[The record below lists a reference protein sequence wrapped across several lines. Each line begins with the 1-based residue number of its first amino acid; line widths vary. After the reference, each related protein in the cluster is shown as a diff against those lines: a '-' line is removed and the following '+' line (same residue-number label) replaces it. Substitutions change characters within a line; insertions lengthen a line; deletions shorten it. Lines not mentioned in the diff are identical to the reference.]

1 MELKTIGLT
10 KKFGSKTAVDNLNI
24 TLTNGVYGLLGA
36 NGAGKTTLMRL
47 LCNIQNPTSGKI
59 LLNGKNIVGL
69 GERYRNLLG
78 YLPQHFG
85 YYPDFSAFDFLLY
98 VSALKGLDEKAARK
112 KSKELLEAV
121 DLSRESKHKI
131 KTFSGGM
138 KQRLGIAQAMLNDP
152 HILILDEPTAGLDPK
167 ERVRFR
173 NLISAFSKD
182 RIVILSTHIVSDVEF
197 IAEEIIMMKSGQ
209 IIHFGNPQE
218 ITSEIDDQVWECTVP
233 TAYAEKYA
241 AAYNTSNL
249 RNTSENQT
257 ILRIIGDRPPMRK
270 VFSKRLALIALI
282 GIILFSA
289 LLSFSTFQNK
299 YAFDQN
305 IGKGTGKTAVEI
317 DKEIAAKYEGILT
330 DKKVQQMMSD
340 FAPTSDL
347 HGLSAIYV
355 YQNAMQSAAFSRF
368 SDKEGNWNGLS
379 VSDVF
384 GNEEIKIGYVDG
396 WLSTSR
402 NMVRVFVALAL
413 AVIIMLAPIFS
424 GEYEGVDNIILTS
437 KYGKTKC
444 ATAKVV
450 AGIIT
455 AILTTTL
462 IAAFNLLLA
471 FVFYGTEGLDCS
483 ILFAPSDYVEAFIPF
498 NITCGTLLKYQI
510 LLAFTCTLSV
520 TGITLFLSAISKNQI
535 VALVAAMAI
544 FLFPV
549 LLPITEVN
557 PLFRLVGL
565 LPIYH
570 VLAISLLSVEQMSNG
585 MLYAIWAIPAALLF
599 LGVGAGISRRVFAKH
614 QVL

>member
-1 MELKTIGLT
+1 M
-10 KKFGSKTAVDNLNI
+10 
-24 TLTNGVYGLLGA
+24 
-36 NGAGKTTLMRL
+36 
-47 LCNIQNPTSGKI
+47 
-59 LLNGKNIVGL
+59 
-69 GERYRNLLG
+69 
-78 YLPQHFG
+78 
-85 YYPDFSAFDFLLY
+85 
-98 VSALKGLDEKAARK
+98 
-112 KSKELLEAV
+112 
-121 DLSRESKHKI
+121 
-131 KTFSGGM
+131 
-138 KQRLGIAQAMLNDP
+138 
-152 HILILDEPTAGLDPK
+152 
-167 ERVRFR
+167 
-173 NLISAFSKD
+173 
-182 RIVILSTHIVSDVEF
+182 
-197 IAEEIIMMKSGQ
+197 
-209 IIHFGNPQE
+209 
-218 ITSEIDDQVWECTVP
+218 
-233 TAYAEKYA
+233 
-241 AAYNTSNL
+241 
-249 RNTSENQT
+249 
-257 ILRIIGDRPPMRK
+257 
-270 VFSKRLALIALI
+270 
-282 GIILFSA
+282 
-289 LLSFSTFQNK
+289 
-299 YAFDQN
+299 
-305 IGKGTGKTAVEI
+305 
-317 DKEIAAKYEGILT
+317 
-330 DKKVQQMMSD
+330 
-340 FAPTSDL
+340 
-347 HGLSAIYV
+347 SAIYV

>member
-1 MELKTIGLT
+1 M
-10 KKFGSKTAVDNLNI
+10 KK
-24 TLTNGVYGLLGA
+24 
-36 NGAGKTTLMRL
+36 
-47 LCNIQNPTSGKI
+47 
-59 LLNGKNIVGL
+59 
-69 GERYRNLLG
+69 
-78 YLPQHFG
+78 
-85 YYPDFSAFDFLLY
+85 
-98 VSALKGLDEKAARK
+98 
-112 KSKELLEAV
+112 
-121 DLSRESKHKI
+121 
-131 KTFSGGM
+131 
-138 KQRLGIAQAMLNDP
+138 
-152 HILILDEPTAGLDPK
+152 LILFEL
-167 ERVRFR
+167 
-173 NLISAFSKD
+173 
-182 RIVILSTHIVSDVEF
+182 
-197 IAEEIIMMKSGQ
+197 
-209 IIHFGNPQE
+209 
-218 ITSEIDDQVWECTVP
+218 
-233 TAYAEKYA
+233 
-241 AAYNTSNL
+241 
-249 RNTSENQT
+249 
-257 ILRIIGDRPPMRK
+257 RK
-270 VFSKRLALIALI
+270 VFSKRLSLIALV
-282 GIILFSA
+282 GILLFSV
-289 LLSFSTFQNK
+289 LISFSTYQNK
-299 YAFDQN
+299 YAFDGVN
-305 IGKGTGKTAVEI
+305 AEGSGKTAVEI
-317 DKEIAAKYEGILT
+317 DKGIAAKYEGILT
-330 DKKVQQMMSD
+330 DEKVQQMMSD

-368 SDKEGNWNGLS
+368 SDKDGNWNGLS

-444 ATAKVV
+444 ATAKVI

-462 IAAFNLLLA
+462 VAAINLLLA

-599 LGVGAGISRRVFAKH
+599 LGVGAGISHREFAKH

>member
-1 MELKTIGLT
+1 M
-10 KKFGSKTAVDNLNI
+10 KK
-24 TLTNGVYGLLGA
+24 
-36 NGAGKTTLMRL
+36 
-47 LCNIQNPTSGKI
+47 
-59 LLNGKNIVGL
+59 
-69 GERYRNLLG
+69 
-78 YLPQHFG
+78 
-85 YYPDFSAFDFLLY
+85 
-98 VSALKGLDEKAARK
+98 
-112 KSKELLEAV
+112 
-121 DLSRESKHKI
+121 
-131 KTFSGGM
+131 
-138 KQRLGIAQAMLNDP
+138 
-152 HILILDEPTAGLDPK
+152 LILFEL
-167 ERVRFR
+167 
-173 NLISAFSKD
+173 
-182 RIVILSTHIVSDVEF
+182 
-197 IAEEIIMMKSGQ
+197 
-209 IIHFGNPQE
+209 
-218 ITSEIDDQVWECTVP
+218 
-233 TAYAEKYA
+233 
-241 AAYNTSNL
+241 
-249 RNTSENQT
+249 
-257 ILRIIGDRPPMRK
+257 RK
-270 VFSKRLALIALI
+270 VFSKRLAFIALI

-299 YAFDQN
+299 YAFDKN
-305 IGKGTGKTAVEI
+305 IGEGTGKTAVEI

-330 DKKVQQMMSD
+330 DEKVQQMMSD

-347 HGLSAIYV
+347 HGLNAIYV

-368 SDKEGNWNGLS
+368 SDKDGNWNGLS

-444 ATAKVV
+444 ATAKVI

-455 AILTTTL
+455 AVFTTTL
-462 IAAFNLLLA
+462 VAAFNLLFA

-498 NITCGTLLKYQI
+498 NITCWTLLKYQI

-549 LLPITEVN
+549 LLPITEAN

-570 VLAISLLSVEQMSNG
+570 ALAISLLSVEQMSNG

-614 QVL
+614 QVS

>member
-1 MELKTIGLT
+1 M
-10 KKFGSKTAVDNLNI
+10 KK
-24 TLTNGVYGLLGA
+24 
-36 NGAGKTTLMRL
+36 
-47 LCNIQNPTSGKI
+47 
-59 LLNGKNIVGL
+59 
-69 GERYRNLLG
+69 
-78 YLPQHFG
+78 
-85 YYPDFSAFDFLLY
+85 
-98 VSALKGLDEKAARK
+98 
-112 KSKELLEAV
+112 
-121 DLSRESKHKI
+121 
-131 KTFSGGM
+131 
-138 KQRLGIAQAMLNDP
+138 
-152 HILILDEPTAGLDPK
+152 LILFEL
-167 ERVRFR
+167 
-173 NLISAFSKD
+173 
-182 RIVILSTHIVSDVEF
+182 
-197 IAEEIIMMKSGQ
+197 
-209 IIHFGNPQE
+209 
-218 ITSEIDDQVWECTVP
+218 
-233 TAYAEKYA
+233 
-241 AAYNTSNL
+241 
-249 RNTSENQT
+249 
-257 ILRIIGDRPPMRK
+257 RK
-270 VFSKRLALIALI
+270 VFSKRLSLIALV
-282 GIILFSA
+282 GILLFSV
-289 LLSFSTFQNK
+289 LISFSTYQNK
-299 YAFDQN
+299 YAFDGVN
-305 IGKGTGKTAVEI
+305 AEGSGKTAVEI
-317 DKEIAAKYEGILT
+317 DKGIAAKYEGILT
-330 DKKVQQMMSD
+330 DEKVQQMMSD

-444 ATAKVV
+444 ATAKVI

-455 AILTTTL
+455 AILTTAL
-462 IAAFNLLLA
+462 VAAINLLLA

-557 PLFRLVGL
+557 PLFRLIGL

-614 QVL
+614 QVS

>member
-1 MELKTIGLT
+1 M
-10 KKFGSKTAVDNLNI
+10 KK
-24 TLTNGVYGLLGA
+24 
-36 NGAGKTTLMRL
+36 
-47 LCNIQNPTSGKI
+47 
-59 LLNGKNIVGL
+59 
-69 GERYRNLLG
+69 
-78 YLPQHFG
+78 
-85 YYPDFSAFDFLLY
+85 
-98 VSALKGLDEKAARK
+98 
-112 KSKELLEAV
+112 
-121 DLSRESKHKI
+121 
-131 KTFSGGM
+131 
-138 KQRLGIAQAMLNDP
+138 
-152 HILILDEPTAGLDPK
+152 LILFEL
-167 ERVRFR
+167 
-173 NLISAFSKD
+173 
-182 RIVILSTHIVSDVEF
+182 
-197 IAEEIIMMKSGQ
+197 
-209 IIHFGNPQE
+209 
-218 ITSEIDDQVWECTVP
+218 
-233 TAYAEKYA
+233 
-241 AAYNTSNL
+241 
-249 RNTSENQT
+249 
-257 ILRIIGDRPPMRK
+257 RK
-270 VFSKRLALIALI
+270 VFSKRLSLIALV
-282 GIILFSA
+282 GILLFSV
-289 LLSFSTFQNK
+289 LISFSIYQNK
-299 YAFDQN
+299 YAFD
-305 IGKGTGKTAVEI
+305 GVSAEGSGKTAVEI
-317 DKEIAAKYEGILT
+317 DKGIAAKYEGILT
-330 DKKVQQMMSD
+330 DEKVQQMMSD

-368 SDKEGNWNGLS
+368 SDEEGKWNGLS

-444 ATAKVV
+444 ATAKVI

-455 AILTTTL
+455 AILTTAL
-462 IAAFNLLLA
+462 VAAINLLLA

-614 QVL
+614 QVS

>member
-1 MELKTIGLT
+1 M
-10 KKFGSKTAVDNLNI
+10 KK
-24 TLTNGVYGLLGA
+24 
-36 NGAGKTTLMRL
+36 
-47 LCNIQNPTSGKI
+47 
-59 LLNGKNIVGL
+59 
-69 GERYRNLLG
+69 
-78 YLPQHFG
+78 
-85 YYPDFSAFDFLLY
+85 
-98 VSALKGLDEKAARK
+98 
-112 KSKELLEAV
+112 
-121 DLSRESKHKI
+121 
-131 KTFSGGM
+131 
-138 KQRLGIAQAMLNDP
+138 
-152 HILILDEPTAGLDPK
+152 LILFEL
-167 ERVRFR
+167 
-173 NLISAFSKD
+173 
-182 RIVILSTHIVSDVEF
+182 
-197 IAEEIIMMKSGQ
+197 
-209 IIHFGNPQE
+209 
-218 ITSEIDDQVWECTVP
+218 
-233 TAYAEKYA
+233 
-241 AAYNTSNL
+241 
-249 RNTSENQT
+249 
-257 ILRIIGDRPPMRK
+257 RK

-330 DKKVQQMMSD
+330 DEKVQQMMSD

-462 IAAFNLLLA
+462 IAAFNLLLT
-471 FVFYGTEGLDCS
+471 FVFMEQKGWIAVFYL
-483 ILFAPSDYVEAFIPF
+483 PP
-498 NITCGTLLKYQI
+498 
-510 LLAFTCTLSV
+510 V
-520 TGITLFLSAISKNQI
+520 TMWK
-535 VALVAAMAI
+535 
-544 FLFPV
+544 
-549 LLPITEVN
+549 
-557 PLFRLVGL
+557 RL
-565 LPIYH
+565 
-570 VLAISLLSVEQMSNG
+570 SLLISPAVRCSNIKFCWHLPVRLALRELHCSYLQSVKIR
-585 MLYAIWAIPAALLF
+585 L
-599 LGVGAGISRRVFAKH
+599 
-614 QVL
+614 

>member
-10 KKFGSKTAVDNLNI
+10 KKFSSKTAVDNLNI

-47 LCNIQNPTSGKI
+47 LCNIQNPTSGRI
-59 LLNGKNIVGL
+59 LLNEKNIVGL

-85 YYPDFSAFDFLLY
+85 YYPDFSAYDFLRY
-98 VSALKGLDEKAARK
+98 VSALKGLDEKAAHK

-131 KTFSGGM
+131 KTFSGG
-138 KQRLGIAQAMLNDP
+138 
-152 HILILDEPTAGLDPK
+152 
-167 ERVRFR
+167 
-173 NLISAFSKD
+173 
-182 RIVILSTHIVSDVEF
+182 
-197 IAEEIIMMKSGQ
+197 
-209 IIHFGNPQE
+209 
-218 ITSEIDDQVWECTVP
+218 
-233 TAYAEKYA
+233 
-241 AAYNTSNL
+241 
-249 RNTSENQT
+249 
-257 ILRIIGDRPPMRK
+257 
-270 VFSKRLALIALI
+270 
-282 GIILFSA
+282 ILFSA

-305 IGKGTGKTAVEI
+305 IGEGTGKTAVEI
-317 DKEIAAKYEGILT
+317 DKEIAAKYKGILT
-330 DKKVQQMMSD
+330 DEKVQQLMSD

-368 SDKEGNWNGLS
+368 SDEEGKWNGLS

-455 AILTTTL
+455 AVFTTTL
-462 IAAFNLLLA
+462 VAAFNLLFA

-498 NITCGTLLKYQI
+498 NITCWTLLKYQI

-520 TGITLFLSAISKNQI
+520 TGITLFLSAICHPASGSAGS
-535 VALVAAMAI
+535 ALGSLKITPDNSPVICAYSPGVPRSSAI
-544 FLFPV
+544 
-549 LLPITEVN
+549 
-557 PLFRLVGL
+557 
-565 LPIYH
+565 
-570 VLAISLLSVEQMSNG
+570 
-585 MLYAIWAIPAALLF
+585 
-599 LGVGAGISRRVFAKH
+599 
-614 QVL
+614 

>member
-1 MELKTIGLT
+1 M
-10 KKFGSKTAVDNLNI
+10 KK
-24 TLTNGVYGLLGA
+24 
-36 NGAGKTTLMRL
+36 
-47 LCNIQNPTSGKI
+47 
-59 LLNGKNIVGL
+59 
-69 GERYRNLLG
+69 
-78 YLPQHFG
+78 
-85 YYPDFSAFDFLLY
+85 
-98 VSALKGLDEKAARK
+98 
-112 KSKELLEAV
+112 
-121 DLSRESKHKI
+121 
-131 KTFSGGM
+131 
-138 KQRLGIAQAMLNDP
+138 
-152 HILILDEPTAGLDPK
+152 LILFEL
-167 ERVRFR
+167 
-173 NLISAFSKD
+173 
-182 RIVILSTHIVSDVEF
+182 
-197 IAEEIIMMKSGQ
+197 
-209 IIHFGNPQE
+209 
-218 ITSEIDDQVWECTVP
+218 
-233 TAYAEKYA
+233 
-241 AAYNTSNL
+241 
-249 RNTSENQT
+249 
-257 ILRIIGDRPPMRK
+257 RK
-270 VFSKRLALIALI
+270 VFSKRLALIAII
-282 GIILFSA
+282 GILLFSA

-299 YAFDQN
+299 YAFDKN
-305 IGKGTGKTAVEI
+305 IGEGTGKTAVEI

-330 DKKVQQMMSD
+330 DEKAQQMMSD

-347 HGLSAIYV
+347 HGLNAIYV

-368 SDKEGNWNGLS
+368 SDKDGNWNGLS

-396 WLSTSR
+396 W
-402 NMVRVFVALAL
+402 L

-462 IAAFNLLLA
+462 VASFNLLLA

-510 LLAFTCTLSV
+510 LLAFTCTLSI

-544 FLFPV
+544 FLFPI

-599 LGVGAGISRRVFAKH
+599 LGVGASISRRAFAKH

>member
-1 MELKTIGLT
+1 M
-10 KKFGSKTAVDNLNI
+10 KK
-24 TLTNGVYGLLGA
+24 
-36 NGAGKTTLMRL
+36 
-47 LCNIQNPTSGKI
+47 
-59 LLNGKNIVGL
+59 
-69 GERYRNLLG
+69 
-78 YLPQHFG
+78 
-85 YYPDFSAFDFLLY
+85 
-98 VSALKGLDEKAARK
+98 
-112 KSKELLEAV
+112 
-121 DLSRESKHKI
+121 
-131 KTFSGGM
+131 
-138 KQRLGIAQAMLNDP
+138 
-152 HILILDEPTAGLDPK
+152 LILFEL
-167 ERVRFR
+167 
-173 NLISAFSKD
+173 
-182 RIVILSTHIVSDVEF
+182 
-197 IAEEIIMMKSGQ
+197 
-209 IIHFGNPQE
+209 
-218 ITSEIDDQVWECTVP
+218 
-233 TAYAEKYA
+233 
-241 AAYNTSNL
+241 
-249 RNTSENQT
+249 
-257 ILRIIGDRPPMRK
+257 RK
-270 VFSKRLALIALI
+270 VFSKRLSLIALV
-282 GIILFSA
+282 GILLFSV
-289 LLSFSTFQNK
+289 LISFSTYQNK
-299 YAFDQN
+299 YAFDGVN
-305 IGKGTGKTAVEI
+305 AEGSGKTAVEI
-317 DKEIAAKYEGILT
+317 DKGIAAKYEGILT
-330 DKKVQQMMSD
+330 DEKVQQMMSD

-368 SDKEGNWNGLS
+368 SDEEGNWNGLS

-444 ATAKVV
+444 ATAKVI

-462 IAAFNLLLA
+462 VAAINLLLA

-498 NITCGTLLKYQI
+498 NITCWMLLKYQI

-614 QVL
+614 QVS

>member
-1 MELKTIGLT
+1 M
-10 KKFGSKTAVDNLNI
+10 KK
-24 TLTNGVYGLLGA
+24 
-36 NGAGKTTLMRL
+36 
-47 LCNIQNPTSGKI
+47 
-59 LLNGKNIVGL
+59 
-69 GERYRNLLG
+69 
-78 YLPQHFG
+78 
-85 YYPDFSAFDFLLY
+85 
-98 VSALKGLDEKAARK
+98 
-112 KSKELLEAV
+112 
-121 DLSRESKHKI
+121 
-131 KTFSGGM
+131 
-138 KQRLGIAQAMLNDP
+138 
-152 HILILDEPTAGLDPK
+152 LILFEL
-167 ERVRFR
+167 
-173 NLISAFSKD
+173 
-182 RIVILSTHIVSDVEF
+182 
-197 IAEEIIMMKSGQ
+197 
-209 IIHFGNPQE
+209 
-218 ITSEIDDQVWECTVP
+218 
-233 TAYAEKYA
+233 
-241 AAYNTSNL
+241 
-249 RNTSENQT
+249 
-257 ILRIIGDRPPMRK
+257 RK
-270 VFSKRLALIALI
+270 VFSKRLSLIALV
-282 GIILFSA
+282 GILLFSV
-289 LLSFSTFQNK
+289 LISFSTYQNK
-299 YAFDQN
+299 YAFDGVN
-305 IGKGTGKTAVEI
+305 AEGSGKTAVEI
-317 DKEIAAKYEGILT
+317 DKGIAAKYEGILT
-330 DKKVQQMMSD
+330 DEKVQQMMSD

-368 SDKEGNWNGLS
+368 SDKDGNWNGLS

-444 ATAKVV
+444 ATAKVI

-462 IAAFNLLLA
+462 VAAINLLLA

-614 QVL
+614 QVS

>member
-1 MELKTIGLT
+1 MPGKDGLEVCKRIRDHISCPILFLTARIEDTDKVKGFTVGGDDYIVKPFSLMELEARVRAHLRREARHNFEAQVKFSGDLTIDYSERCLFFGDKRVGLA
-10 KKFGSKTAVDNLNI
+10 KKEFDIVE
-24 TLTNGVYGLLGA
+24 LLS
-36 NGAGKTTLMRL
+36 
-47 LCNIQNPTSGKI
+47 QNPGQI
-59 LLNGKNIVGL
+59 
-69 GERYRNLLG
+69 
-78 YLPQHFG
+78 
-85 YYPDFSAFDFLLY
+85 FD
-98 VSALKGLDEKAARK
+98 
-112 KSKELLEAV
+112 
-121 DLSRESKHKI
+121 
-131 KTFSGGM
+131 
-138 KQRLGIAQAMLNDP
+138 
-152 HILILDEPTAGLDPK
+152 K
-167 ERVRFR
+167 ER
-173 NLISAFSKD
+173 I
-182 RIVILSTHIVSDVEF
+182 
-197 IAEEIIMMKSGQ
+197 
-209 IIHFGNPQE
+209 
-218 ITSEIDDQVWECTVP
+218 
-233 TAYAEKYA
+233 
-241 AAYNTSNL
+241 
-249 RNTSENQT
+249 
-257 ILRIIGDRPPMRK
+257 
-270 VFSKRLALIALI
+270 
-282 GIILFSA
+282 
-289 LLSFSTFQNK
+289 
-299 YAFDQN
+299 
-305 IGKGTGKTAVEI
+305 
-317 DKEIAAKYEGILT
+317 YE
-330 DKKVQQMMSD
+330 
-340 FAPTSDL
+340 
-347 HGLSAIYV
+347 
-355 YQNAMQSAAFSRF
+355 R
-368 SDKEGNWNGLS
+368 
-379 VSDVF
+379 
-384 GNEEIKIGYVDG
+384 
-396 WLSTSR
+396 
-402 NMVRVFVALAL
+402 
-413 AVIIMLAPIFS
+413 
-424 GEYEGVDNIILTS
+424 NIILTS

>member
-1 MELKTIGLT
+1 M
-10 KKFGSKTAVDNLNI
+10 KK
-24 TLTNGVYGLLGA
+24 
-36 NGAGKTTLMRL
+36 
-47 LCNIQNPTSGKI
+47 
-59 LLNGKNIVGL
+59 
-69 GERYRNLLG
+69 
-78 YLPQHFG
+78 
-85 YYPDFSAFDFLLY
+85 
-98 VSALKGLDEKAARK
+98 
-112 KSKELLEAV
+112 
-121 DLSRESKHKI
+121 
-131 KTFSGGM
+131 
-138 KQRLGIAQAMLNDP
+138 
-152 HILILDEPTAGLDPK
+152 LILFEL
-167 ERVRFR
+167 
-173 NLISAFSKD
+173 
-182 RIVILSTHIVSDVEF
+182 
-197 IAEEIIMMKSGQ
+197 
-209 IIHFGNPQE
+209 
-218 ITSEIDDQVWECTVP
+218 
-233 TAYAEKYA
+233 
-241 AAYNTSNL
+241 
-249 RNTSENQT
+249 
-257 ILRIIGDRPPMRK
+257 RK
-270 VFSKRLALIALI
+270 VFSKRLSLIALV
-282 GIILFSA
+282 GILLFSV
-289 LLSFSTFQNK
+289 LISFSTYQNK
-299 YAFDQN
+299 YAFDGVN
-305 IGKGTGKTAVEI
+305 AEGSGKTAVEI
-317 DKEIAAKYEGILT
+317 DKGIAAKYEGILT
-330 DKKVQQMMSD
+330 DEKVQQMMSD

-347 HGLSAIYV
+347 HGLNAIYV

-444 ATAKVV
+444 ATAKVI

-455 AILTTTL
+455 AILTTAL
-462 IAAFNLLLA
+462 VAAINLLLA

-614 QVL
+614 QVS

>member
-1 MELKTIGLT
+1 M
-10 KKFGSKTAVDNLNI
+10 KK
-24 TLTNGVYGLLGA
+24 
-36 NGAGKTTLMRL
+36 
-47 LCNIQNPTSGKI
+47 
-59 LLNGKNIVGL
+59 
-69 GERYRNLLG
+69 
-78 YLPQHFG
+78 
-85 YYPDFSAFDFLLY
+85 
-98 VSALKGLDEKAARK
+98 
-112 KSKELLEAV
+112 
-121 DLSRESKHKI
+121 
-131 KTFSGGM
+131 
-138 KQRLGIAQAMLNDP
+138 
-152 HILILDEPTAGLDPK
+152 LILFEL
-167 ERVRFR
+167 
-173 NLISAFSKD
+173 
-182 RIVILSTHIVSDVEF
+182 
-197 IAEEIIMMKSGQ
+197 
-209 IIHFGNPQE
+209 
-218 ITSEIDDQVWECTVP
+218 
-233 TAYAEKYA
+233 
-241 AAYNTSNL
+241 
-249 RNTSENQT
+249 
-257 ILRIIGDRPPMRK
+257 RK
-270 VFSKRLALIALI
+270 VFSKRLSLIALV
-282 GIILFSA
+282 GILLFSV
-289 LLSFSTFQNK
+289 LISFSTYQNK
-299 YAFDQN
+299 YAFDGVN
-305 IGKGTGKTAVEI
+305 AEGSGKTAVEI
-317 DKEIAAKYEGILT
+317 DKGIAAKYEGILT
-330 DKKVQQMMSD
+330 DEKVQQMMSD

-444 ATAKVV
+444 ATAKVI

-462 IAAFNLLLA
+462 VAAINLLLA

-498 NITCGTLLKYQI
+498 NITCGALLKYQI

-614 QVL
+614 QVS

>member
-1 MELKTIGLT
+1 M
-10 KKFGSKTAVDNLNI
+10 KK
-24 TLTNGVYGLLGA
+24 
-36 NGAGKTTLMRL
+36 
-47 LCNIQNPTSGKI
+47 
-59 LLNGKNIVGL
+59 
-69 GERYRNLLG
+69 
-78 YLPQHFG
+78 
-85 YYPDFSAFDFLLY
+85 
-98 VSALKGLDEKAARK
+98 
-112 KSKELLEAV
+112 
-121 DLSRESKHKI
+121 
-131 KTFSGGM
+131 
-138 KQRLGIAQAMLNDP
+138 
-152 HILILDEPTAGLDPK
+152 LILFEL
-167 ERVRFR
+167 
-173 NLISAFSKD
+173 
-182 RIVILSTHIVSDVEF
+182 
-197 IAEEIIMMKSGQ
+197 
-209 IIHFGNPQE
+209 
-218 ITSEIDDQVWECTVP
+218 
-233 TAYAEKYA
+233 
-241 AAYNTSNL
+241 
-249 RNTSENQT
+249 
-257 ILRIIGDRPPMRK
+257 RK
-270 VFSKRLALIALI
+270 VFSKRLAFIALI

-299 YAFDQN
+299 YAFDKN
-305 IGKGTGKTAVEI
+305 IGEGTGKTAVEI
-317 DKEIAAKYEGILT
+317 DKKIAAKYEGILT
-330 DKKVQQMMSD
+330 DENVQQMMSD

-347 HGLSAIYV
+347 HGLNAIYV

-368 SDKEGNWNGLS
+368 SDKDGNWNGLS

-413 AVIIMLAPIFS
+413 AVIIMLAPVFS

-444 ATAKVV
+444 ATAKVI
-450 AGIIT
+450 AGILT
-455 AILTTTL
+455 AVLTTAL
-462 IAAFNLLLA
+462 VAAFNLLLA
-471 FVFYGTEGLDCS
+471 FVFYGTEGLNCS

-570 VLAISLLSVEQMSNG
+570 VLAIALLSVEQMSNG
-585 MLYAIWAIPAALLF
+585 MLYAIWAIPTALLL
-599 LGVGAGISRRVFAKH
+599 LGVGAGISHRAFANH
-614 QVL
+614 QVS

>member
-1 MELKTIGLT
+1 M
-10 KKFGSKTAVDNLNI
+10 KK
-24 TLTNGVYGLLGA
+24 
-36 NGAGKTTLMRL
+36 
-47 LCNIQNPTSGKI
+47 
-59 LLNGKNIVGL
+59 
-69 GERYRNLLG
+69 
-78 YLPQHFG
+78 
-85 YYPDFSAFDFLLY
+85 
-98 VSALKGLDEKAARK
+98 
-112 KSKELLEAV
+112 
-121 DLSRESKHKI
+121 
-131 KTFSGGM
+131 
-138 KQRLGIAQAMLNDP
+138 
-152 HILILDEPTAGLDPK
+152 LILFEL
-167 ERVRFR
+167 
-173 NLISAFSKD
+173 
-182 RIVILSTHIVSDVEF
+182 
-197 IAEEIIMMKSGQ
+197 
-209 IIHFGNPQE
+209 
-218 ITSEIDDQVWECTVP
+218 
-233 TAYAEKYA
+233 
-241 AAYNTSNL
+241 
-249 RNTSENQT
+249 
-257 ILRIIGDRPPMRK
+257 RK
-270 VFSKRLALIALI
+270 VFSKRLSLIALI
-282 GIILFSA
+282 GIFLFSV
-289 LLSFSTFQNK
+289 LISFSTYQNK
-299 YAFDQN
+299 YAFDGVN
-305 IGKGTGKTAVEI
+305 AEGSGKTAVEI
-317 DKEIAAKYEGILT
+317 DKGIAAKYEGILT
-330 DKKVQQMMSD
+330 DEKVQQMMSD

-444 ATAKVV
+444 ATAKVI

-462 IAAFNLLLA
+462 VAAINLLLA

-585 MLYAIWAIPAALLF
+585 MLYAIWAIPVALLF

-614 QVL
+614 QVS

>member
-1 MELKTIGLT
+1 M
-10 KKFGSKTAVDNLNI
+10 KK
-24 TLTNGVYGLLGA
+24 
-36 NGAGKTTLMRL
+36 
-47 LCNIQNPTSGKI
+47 
-59 LLNGKNIVGL
+59 
-69 GERYRNLLG
+69 
-78 YLPQHFG
+78 
-85 YYPDFSAFDFLLY
+85 
-98 VSALKGLDEKAARK
+98 
-112 KSKELLEAV
+112 
-121 DLSRESKHKI
+121 
-131 KTFSGGM
+131 
-138 KQRLGIAQAMLNDP
+138 
-152 HILILDEPTAGLDPK
+152 LILFEL
-167 ERVRFR
+167 
-173 NLISAFSKD
+173 
-182 RIVILSTHIVSDVEF
+182 
-197 IAEEIIMMKSGQ
+197 
-209 IIHFGNPQE
+209 
-218 ITSEIDDQVWECTVP
+218 
-233 TAYAEKYA
+233 
-241 AAYNTSNL
+241 
-249 RNTSENQT
+249 
-257 ILRIIGDRPPMRK
+257 RK
-270 VFSKRLALIALI
+270 VFSKRLSLIALV
-282 GIILFSA
+282 GILLFSV
-289 LLSFSTFQNK
+289 LISFSTYQNK
-299 YAFDQN
+299 YAFDGVN
-305 IGKGTGKTAVEI
+305 AEGSGKTAVEI
-317 DKEIAAKYEGILT
+317 DKGIAAKYEGILT
-330 DKKVQQMMSD
+330 DEKVQQMMSD

-614 QVL
+614 QVS